1 MRELCDSL
9 RILAFTLNEFG
20 SYLRVLSRG
29 VNDLTNFKRLR
40 YVLRTDCRKTKTKIG
55 SELNYFSRP

>member
-55 SELNYFSRP
+55 